1 MKSKHTLLVLVALFM
16 GVQANAQFWKKIK
29 KTAENAVERT
39 VLNKTDREVSKET
52 DKTIDGVIKGDKKDE
67 KELTKEQKEA
77 AEKNAMS
84 IFGGGMEGIPD
95 SYQFHYVMDM
105 QLTSNK
111 EVMNLQYYIEPDAM
125 YFGNA
130 IPQENTNSI
139 IIYDMENQ
147 AMVTFM
153 DNNGQKMAMKMR
165 MPFDEEAQKLM
176 AKTQEGKD
184 NEMLDANITPLPS
197 KTILGYNCK
206 GYQVKQKD
214 GVSKIYITNEAPVSF
229 VGMFTSVK
237 QLPKNMNAAA
247 VPFNENS
254 MMMEMEYTSN
264 KRKKDNV
271 HMLCT
276 GIEEKAFSI
285 NKSEYQ
291 GM

>member
-1 MKSKHTLLVLVALFM
+1 MKTKHTLILIAALLM
-16 GVQANAQFWKKIK
+16 ASQSNAQFFKKLK
-29 KTAENAVERT
+29 KKAENAVERT
-39 VLNKTDREVSKET
+39 VLNKTDREVSNET
-52 DKTIDGVIKGDKKDE
+52 DKTIDGVIKGNKNE
-67 KELTKEQKEA
+67 NKELTEEQKEA
-77 AEKNAMS
+77 AEKNVMS
-84 IFGGGMEGIPD
+84 IFGGGMEGIPE
-95 SYQFHYVMDM
+95 SYQFHYIMDM

-111 EVMNLQYYIEPDAM
+111 DVMNLQYYIEPDAA

-130 IPQENTNSI
+130 IPQDDSKSI
-139 IIYDMENQ
+139 IVYDMENQ
-147 AMVTFM
+147 AMVTFI

-176 AKTQEGKD
+176 AQTQEGED
-184 NEMLDANITPLPS
+184 NETLDVNITPLPS

-206 GYQVKQKD
+206 GYQIDQKD

-229 VGMFTSVK
+229 VGMFASVK
-237 QLPKNMNAAA
+237 EMPKNMNAATI
-247 VPFNENS
+247 PFNKNS

-264 KRKKDNV
+264 KRKRDNI
-271 HMLCT
+271 HMVCT